1 MEYIHRAVDRRLDV
15 LAAHFPAIAID
26 GPKAVGKTE
35 TARRRVRTVFRM
47 DSEDDQ
53 NRFLAVDLVNET
65 RRGPLLIDEW
75 QRLPQSWDLV
85 RRAVDNGAPPGS
97 IYLTGSATPQAG
109 VTTHTGA
116 GRIMSVRLRPLGLC
130 ELTVNPAAISLT
142 ALCEGGI
149 AIEGQSDTD
158 LAGYLTKMY
167 TTGFPAAMGFP
178 ADMQQEFLASYAARI
193 VDRELPAQGYT
204 IRNRFGLQS
213 WLHAYAQVTGTD
225 ASYSEILARA
235 TEGSGDAPSKRT
247 TAVYREKLDE
257 IWMFDELPAWE
268 SPTHQIPGQTRSPK
282 HYLADVALGL
292 HLAGIRRSSLNTSE
306 NSGLLGRFFEAYA
319 VHSLRV
325 AATAAGLRSG
335 HVRTKKR
342 AHEVDLVLETLDG
355 RVLAFEIKLAGS
367 IRDEDV
373 RHLHW
378 LRTIVGDDLVEAAVV
393 YTGTHAYRRPDGVAV
408 IPLALIGV

>member
-1 MEYIHRAVDRRLDV
+1 MCWAVWGS
-15 LAAHFPAIAID
+15 A
-26 GPKAVGKTE
+26 
-35 TARRRVRTVFRM
+35 
-47 DSEDDQ
+47 S
-53 NRFLAVDLVNET
+53 
-65 RRGPLLIDEW
+65 GPLLIDEW

-116 GRIMSVRLRPLGLC
+116 GRIMSVRLRPIGLC
-130 ELTVNPAAISLT
+130 ELTPNPAAISVT
-142 ALCEGGI
+142 SLCEGGA
-149 AIEGQSDTD
+149 AIEGESDTD
-158 LAGYLTKMY
+158 LAGYLTLLY
-167 TTGFPAAMGFP
+167 ITGFPQPRHP
-178 ADMQQEFLASYAARI
+178 AGMQQEFLATYVARI

-257 IWMFDELPAWE
+257 IWMLDELPAWE
-268 SPTHQIPGQTRSPK
+268 SPTHRIPGQTRSPK

-292 HLAGIRRSSLNTSE
+292 HLAGIRPSSLNTSE
-306 NSGLLGRFFEAYA
+306 NAGLLGRFFEAYA

-325 AATAAGLRSG
+325 AATAAGHRRG
-335 HVRTKKR
+335 PDPRK
-342 AHEVDLVLETLDG
+342 VDTG
-355 RVLAFEIKLAGS
+355 
-367 IRDEDV
+367 
-373 RHLHW
+373 
-378 LRTIVGDDLVEAAVV
+378 VGPIC
-393 YTGTHAYRRPDGVAV
+393 R
-408 IPLALIGV
+408 